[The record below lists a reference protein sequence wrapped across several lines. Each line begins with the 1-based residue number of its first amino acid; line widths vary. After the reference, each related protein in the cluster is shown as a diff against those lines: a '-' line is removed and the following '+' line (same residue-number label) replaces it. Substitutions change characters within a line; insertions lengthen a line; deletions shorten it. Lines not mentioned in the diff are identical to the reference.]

1 MKPQAIL
8 ARKTMIKYGSMTNNL
23 NGQMIDTVQ
32 VEYKYQ
38 IELAKRA
45 KAHNTKTQ
53 RKWKIWEKRHRIN
66 WIRESNFL
74 LLYRTSNNLLLWI
87 HQEPMK

>member
-1 MKPQAIL
+1 MMKPQAIL

-38 IELAKRA
+38 IELAKCA

-53 RKWKIWEKRHRIN
+53 RK
-66 WIRESNFL
+66 
-74 LLYRTSNNLLLWI
+74 
-87 HQEPMK
+87 